1 MVDVGLA
8 HLDQLH
14 RVLVELVEVV
24 RTERDARGLP
34 AQPFH
39 VLHDVVDELQFLCFW
54 IRVVE
59 AQNRLARLANALK
72 RAFEVQ
78 IHALCMT
85 DVQIAVRLWR
95 ETASNLPARDLL
107 VLRDELRAVFHGGEI
122 STMSEYGSSML
133 TQLQIHPVFHHAI
146 YFVVLRCVHPA
157 ESENPAELR
166 FDGQTPP

>member
-24 RTERDARGLP
+24 RGEVDLHRVP
-34 AQPFH
+34 AQPLH
-39 VLHDVVDELQFLCFW
+39 VLHDVVDELQLLRFR

-59 AQNRLARLANALK
+59 AQNRLARLAHALE

-78 IHALCMT
+78 IHALGVA
-85 DVQIAVRLWR
+85 DVQIAVRFRR

-122 STMSEYGSSML
+122 STMLEYGSSMP